1 MNAGVFVTAL
11 SGASVEFFETAA
23 ISYAVA
29 RSGYPREAIWGTV
42 LGVGGVTIAA
52 ALLGTG
58 LQLIPL
64 HLLQILIGLVML
76 WFGWGWYKKSILRRA
91 KHRRAGWISD
101 PLEAEGIHLE
111 SQHQRFSWVNF
122 IVMFKSAALET
133 LEVALV
139 VLPLGLASGAWTE
152 GLAATGIAFLLT
164 IALVALLH
172 GYLVKVP
179 EVLLKL
185 GAGILLLSY
194 GTFWLGEGLGLE
206 WWMGDW
212 MLLIL
217 FGIYSLISILAI
229 RFIQPQH
236 NHNSIAVTRNRRSG
250 DRWLW

>member
-1 MNAGVFVTAL
+1 MNTGVFVTAL

-23 ISYAVA
+23 IAYAVA
-29 RSGYPREAIWGTV
+29 RSGYLREAVWGTA
-42 LGVGGVTIAA
+42 LGVAVVGVAA
-52 ALLGTG
+52 ALLGTS

-64 HLLQILIGLVML
+64 HLLQILIGLVLL
-76 WFGWGWYKKSILRRA
+76 WFGWGWYKKSILRQA
-91 KHRRAGWISD
+91 KHRRAGWITD

-111 SQHQRFSWVNF
+111 SQHQRFSRVNF

-152 GLAATGIAFLLT
+152 ALAATGISLLLT

-194 GTFWLGEGLGLE
+194 GTFWLGEGLGIH
-206 WWMGDW
+206 WWLGDW

-229 RFIQPQH
+229 RLIQSKQEK
-236 NHNSIAVTRNRRSG
+236 NRNTCVPIVSPRNGKR
-250 DRWLW
+250 